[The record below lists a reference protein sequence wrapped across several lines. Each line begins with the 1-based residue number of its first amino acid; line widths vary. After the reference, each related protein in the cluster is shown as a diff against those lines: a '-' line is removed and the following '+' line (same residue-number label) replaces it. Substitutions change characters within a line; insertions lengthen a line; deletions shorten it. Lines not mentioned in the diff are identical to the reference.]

1 MMTARTLLGALGAC
15 TLLSVAGGAA
25 AASVAASRHNRLVKA
40 EPAVEGTVSA
50 SPKQIRLWFKEAPEA
65 KVSGIT
71 LLAVRGTDST
81 AVPLGPVHGTDAA
94 TSIAADLPKPISSG
108 RYAVR
113 WRTSG
118 KDGHVIRGQFGFTL
132 Q

>member
-1 MMTARTLLGALGAC
+1 MTTRRFLLALGAC
-15 TLLSVAGGAA
+15 TVLGAAGGAA
-25 AASVAASRHNRLVKA
+25 TASAPSARHNRLVKA

-50 SPKQIRLWFKEAPEA
+50 APKQIRLWFKEAPEA

-71 LLAVRGTDST
+71 LLSVRGTDST

-94 TSIAADLPKPISSG
+94 TSIAADLPKPIGSG

-113 WRTSG
+113 WRTAG

>member
-1 MMTARTLLGALGAC
+1 MKARTLLGAMGAC
-15 TLLSVAGGAA
+15 TLLSGVV
-25 AASVAASRHNRLVKA
+25 AASVPTARHNRLVKS

-50 SPKQIRLWFKEAPEA
+50 PPKQIRLWFKEAPEA

-71 LLAVRGTDST
+71 LLSVRGKDST

-94 TSIAADLPKPISSG
+94 TSIAADLPKPIASG

-113 WRTSG
+113 WRTAG

-132 Q
+132 E

>member
-1 MMTARTLLGALGAC
+1 MTARTFLGALGAC
-15 TLLSVAGGAA
+15 TLLSGAV
-25 AASVAASRHNRLVKA
+25 AASVPASRHNRLVKA

-71 LLAVRGTDST
+71 LLSVRGKDST
-81 AVPLGPVHGTDAA
+81 AVPLGPVHGTDAP
-94 TSIAADLPKPISSG
+94 TSIAADLPKPIPSG

>member
-1 MMTARTLLGALGAC
+1 MTVRTLLGALGAS
-15 TLLSVAGGAA
+15 TLLSVASGAV
-25 AASVAASRHNRLVKA
+25 AASVPASRHNRLVKA
-40 EPAVEGTVSA
+40 EPAVEGTVAA
-50 SPKQIRLWFKEAPEA
+50 SPKQIRLWFKEPPEA
-65 KVSGIT
+65 SVSGIT
-71 LLAVRGTDST
+71 LLSVRGKDST

-94 TSIAADLPKPISSG
+94 TSIAADLPKPVASG

-113 WRTSG
+113 WRTAG

>member
-1 MMTARTLLGALGAC
+1 MTARTLFGALGAC
-15 TLLSVAGGAA
+15 TLLSGAVAA
-25 AASVAASRHNRLVKA
+25 AVPASRHNRLVKA

-71 LLAVRGTDST
+71 LLSVRGKDST

-94 TSIAADLPKPISSG
+94 TSIAADLPKPIPSG